1 MEVASDI
8 AATATTTYM
17 DVITKF
23 KDLKKRYY
31 TDRGCMISTIND
43 EFSKKFMENH
53 PNLEWREKFN
63 KYADAY
69 ILTAKLNI
77 NIFGKPFVIY
87 LHRPKKQIH
96 RYEFEYFFG
105 FGNNNNGFSYDRI
118 IVTFQEN
125 FNENIDI
132 EFLLMMGT
140 IIDDEAQERCVIDEK
155 YIKNA
160 VKLLVIGGYVKRW
173 NAFNE
178 FKDWFKERG
187 FNFEINTDNQ
197 QTLTSLIFEDYHIVD
212 E

>member
-8 AATATTTYM
+8 AATATTTYI
-17 DVITKF
+17 DVVKKF

-87 LHRPKKQIH
+87 LHRPKKQIT
-96 RYEFEYFFG
+96 RYEYEYFFG
-105 FGNNNNGFSYDRI
+105 FGCYNEGFSYDRI
-118 IVTFQEN
+118 IATFKEN
-125 FNENIDI
+125 IDENIDI
-132 EFLLMMGT
+132 DYLLTTGT
-140 IIDDEAQERCVIDEK
+140 LMDAEGNESCVIDEK

-160 VKLLVIGGYVKRW
+160 LKLLVIGGYVKRW

-178 FKDWFKERG
+178 FKQWFKERG
-187 FNFEINTDNQ
+187 FDVDFDEDNGK
-197 QTLTSLIFEDYHIVD
+197 TITSFIFEDYHIVD